1 MVKAGEVALKIKYL
15 SPFDVSDI
23 FSKICHEEEVV
34 FLHSRQ
40 KELQAIDGNGVYT
53 CQVCGYQLNRAWN
66 KDSIKFCSIECKVRS
81 FFWKVKVRSLLSIYF
96 VF

>member
-1 MVKAGEVALKIKYL
+1 MVKAPENALKIKYL
-15 SPFDVSDI
+15 RSFDVSDI

-53 CQVCGYQLNRAWN
+53 CQVCGYRLSRARKWNR
-66 KDSIKFCSIECKVRS
+66 DTIKFCSIECRVRS
-81 FFWKVKVRSLLSIYF
+81 FFLLKRLK
-96 VF
+96 